1 MAATRSCGGSPL
13 FLRKADCE
21 WNSRSRSLS
30 ACSPELCD
38 GFMPSMTEL
47 FVRTE
52 EGGLFIYVYDIGSEL
67 VEGATWSLE
76 VVVARGTKVSCLA
89 GA

>member
-1 MAATRSCGGSPL
+1 MA
-13 FLRKADCE
+13 
-21 WNSRSRSLS
+21 
-30 ACSPELCD
+30 
-38 GFMPSMTEL
+38 EL